1 MMKIFLFV
9 AFFNERRKFHRRKM
23 VVGEKMMEGGWLMQ
37 RESNFRNG
45 GMRIFI
51 IIMCVL
57 ALCFVVRKIILMM
70 LVGIKT
76 LL

>member
-1 MMKIFLFV
+1 MKIFLFV

-37 RESNFRNG
+37 RESNFQHG

-51 IIMCVL
+51 LFCV
-57 ALCFVVRKIILMM
+57 CFVCCEENYFDHA
-70 LVGIKT
+70 GGD
-76 LL
+76 